1 MRFGHFFID
10 RPIFAAVISIL
21 IVLVGGIAYFNLPI
35 EQFPEVAPPQV
46 RVEATYPG
54 ATPETIADTVATP
67 IEQEI
72 NGVEGMLYM
81 TSSSTAD
88 GGMQL
93 DVTFEHGTDLD
104 VAQVLVQNRVA
115 IAEPRL
121 PEEVRALG
129 VTTVKRSPNLM
140 IVVHLLSPDNTYDQL
155 YVSNYAVQQI
165 QDVLA
170 RIDGVGEIVVFGA
183 REYSMRVWLD
193 PERLAAL
200 NLTPGDVVAALRA
213 QNVQVAAGALGQEPM
228 ATNNAFQLAVNAQGR
243 FTSTEQFEQVIVKS
257 GRDGR
262 LTRVDDVARIKL
274 GAEDY
279 FTNSYLDGKPAV
291 AIVANQRPGSNAIE
305 TVDEIKATMAGL
317 SKDFP
322 QGLEYRI
329 VYNPTEF
336 VQESITAVYHTLL
349 EAMLL
354 VIFVIILFL
363 QTWRA
368 AIIPIVAIPVSLIG
382 TFAAM
387 YAFGFS
393 LNNLSLFGL
402 VLAIG
407 IVVDDAIVVVENI
420 ERNLEEGMTPRDAAR
435 KTMDEVGSALVS
447 IALVLSA
454 VFVPTAFLT
463 GITGQFFRQFALTIA
478 VATFISA
485 FNSLTLSPAL
495 GALVLRRKE
504 DEPKGRLARITN
516 RIIGPFF
523 ALFNRGFERLSDGYA
538 RRVCQVTRRPA
549 IALVVFAIL
558 IGVTVF
564 GYQRVPAGFIP
575 QQDQG
580 YLITAIELPKGA
592 SLARTDRV
600 VQEVT
605 NIALDMPGVANA
617 VGFAGFS
624 GATFSA
630 APNAGVVFVPLK
642 PFDEREAGEDAADM
656 YPKLQQAFA
665 GIKEGL
671 VFVIEPPTIRGLGTS
686 GGFKMM
692 VQDRFDRGLQT
703 LEDATNRLI
712 GAASQMPTVSQPFT
726 TFSTATP
733 KYFIDID
740 RTKTE
745 MLNVP
750 VQNVFDTLQVSLG
763 STFVNDFNLFGRVY
777 RVTAQADAP
786 FRLVPRDIEQLRTR
800 NARGEMVPLGTVVE
814 VMPTTGAD
822 RVVRH
827 NLYPAAEVQGEA
839 TPGYSSGDAISTMAR
854 LADQTLPYGLDFAWT
869 EVAFQQVTAGN
880 IGIIIF
886 PLCVLFVFLVLAAQY
901 ESWSLP
907 LAIILIVPLCILFAL
922 AGIASRGMDVNIL
935 TQIAFIVLVGL
946 ACKNAILIVEFAQQQ
961 EDAGKSVYA
970 AATNAAQLRLR
981 PILMTSFAFILGVVP
996 LVLATGAGAEL
1007 RQILGTAVFSGM
1019 LGVTLVGLFLTPV
1032 FYVVIRRLTISEPLS
1047 DSRDAQESQDPQ
1059 GVKL

>member
-21 IVLVGGIAYFNLPI
+21 IVLIGGIAYFNLPI
-35 EQFPEVAPPQV
+35 QQYPEVAPPQI
-46 RVEATYPG
+46 RVEAIYPG

-67 IEQEI
+67 IEQEV
-72 NGVEGMLYM
+72 NGVEGMMYM

-88 GGMQL
+88 GAMQL
-93 DVTFEHGTDLD
+93 DVTFEHGTELD
-104 VAQVLVQNRVA
+104 IAQVLVQNRVA

-129 VTTVKRSPNLM
+129 VTTIKRSPNLM
-140 IVVHLLSPDNTYDQL
+140 IVVHLLSPDDTYDQL

-193 PERLAAL
+193 PERLATFE
-200 NLTPGDVVAALRA
+200 LTPGDVVRALRA
-213 QNVQVAAGALGQEPM
+213 QNVQVAAGSLGQEPTP
-228 ATNNAFQLAVNAQGR
+228 AHNAFQFAANAQGR
-243 FTSTEQFEQVIVKS
+243 FTSTDQFAQVIVKR

-262 LTRVDDVARIKL
+262 LTRVGDVARIEL

-279 FTNSYLDGKPAV
+279 FTNSYLGGKPAV
-291 AIVANQRPGSNAIE
+291 AIVAFQRPGSNAIE

-317 SKDFP
+317 AKDFP
-322 QGLEYRI
+322 QGLEYRV

-336 VQESITAVYHTLL
+336 VQESITAVYHTLF

-368 AIIPIVAIPVSLIG
+368 AIIPIIAIPVSLIG

-387 YAFGFS
+387 SVFGFS

-420 ERNLEEGMTPRDAAR
+420 ERNLEQGMSPREAAR
-435 KTMDEVGSALVS
+435 KTMDEVGTALIS

-495 GALVLRRKE
+495 GALVLRPK
-504 DEPKGRLARITN
+504 DEEPQGRFGRLWDRVL
-516 RIIGPFF
+516 GPFF
-523 ALFNRGFERLSDGYA
+523 ALFNKGFERLSHGYA

-558 IGVTVF
+558 IGLTIF
-564 GYQRVPAGFIP
+564 SYRSVPAGFIP

-600 VQEVT
+600 LQRVM
-605 NIALDMPGVANA
+605 NIALDTPGVANA

-630 APNAGVVFVPLK
+630 APNSGVVFVPLK
-642 PFDEREAGEDAADM
+642 PFAEREEGQNAVDLV
-656 YPKLQQAFA
+656 PKLQQAFA
-665 GIKEGL
+665 PIKEGL
-671 VFVIEPPTIRGLGTS
+671 ILVIEPPPIRGLGTS

-692 VQDRFDRGLQT
+692 VQDRFSRGLQT
-703 LEDATNRLI
+703 LEGATYALM
-712 GAASQMPTVSQPFT
+712 GTAAQAPAITQPFA
-726 TFSTATP
+726 TFSTSTP

-740 RTKTE
+740 RTKAE

-750 VQNVFDTLQVSLG
+750 VQNVFETLQVSLG

-786 FRLVPRDIEQLRTR
+786 YRLVPRDIEKLRVR
-800 NARGEMVPLGTVVE
+800 NTSGGMVPLGTIVQVQ
-814 VMPTTGAD
+814 PTSGAD

-827 NLYPAAEVQGEA
+827 NLYTSAELQGAA
-839 TPGYSSGDAISTMAR
+839 TPGYSSGDAINTMEQ
-854 LADQTLPYGLDFAWT
+854 LAEETLPDGIDYAWT
-869 EVAFQQVTAGN
+869 EVAYQQVTAGN
-880 IGIIIF
+880 TGIIIF

-907 LAIILIVPLCILFAL
+907 LTIILIVPLCILFAI
-922 AGIASRGMDVNIL
+922 AGIWARGMDINIL
-935 TQIAFIVLVGL
+935 TQIGFIVLVGL
-946 ACKNAILIVEFAQQQ
+946 ACKNAILIVEFARQQ
-961 EDAGKSVYA
+961 EEAGKSIYS

-996 LVLATGAGAEL
+996 LALATGASAEL
-1007 RQILGTAVFSGM
+1007 RQILGTAVFTGM

-1032 FYVVIRRLTISEPLS
+1032 FYVVIRRLTMHKPLA
-1047 DSRDAQESQDPQ
+1047 DARDANEGQDVQ
-1059 GVKL
+1059 RAQT

>member
-1 MRFGHFFID
+1 MKFGHFFID

-35 EQFPEVAPPQV
+35 EQYPEVAPPQV
-46 RVEATYPG
+46 RVQASYPG
-54 ATPETIADTVATP
+54 ATPETIADTVAAP
-67 IEQEI
+67 IEQEV

-88 GGMQL
+88 GTMQL

-121 PEEVRALG
+121 PDEVRALG
-129 VTTVKRSPNLM
+129 VTTIKRSPNLM

-155 YVSNYAVQQI
+155 YVSNYAIQQI

-170 RIDGVGEIVVFGA
+170 RIDGVGDIVVFGA

-193 PERLAAL
+193 SERLTAL
-200 NLTPGDVVAALRA
+200 SLTPGDVVSALRA
-213 QNVQVAAGALGQEPM
+213 QNVQVAAGSLGQEPT
-228 ATNNAFQLAVNAQGR
+228 AAHNAFQFAANAQGR
-243 FTSTEQFEQVIVKS
+243 FTNAEQFAQVIVKR

-262 LTRVDDVARIKL
+262 LTRIGDVARIEL
-274 GAEDY
+274 GAADY
-279 FTNSYLDGKPAV
+279 FTNSSLDNKPAV
-291 AIVANQRPGSNAIE
+291 AIVAFQRPGSNAID
-305 TVDEIKATMAGL
+305 TVDEIKATMAEL
-317 SKDFP
+317 SQDFP
-322 QGLEYRI
+322 QGLAYRI

-336 VQESITAVYHTLL
+336 VQESIWAVYHTLF

-354 VIFVIILFL
+354 VIFVIVLFL

-368 AIIPIVAIPVSLIG
+368 AVIPIVAIPVSLIG

-387 YAFGFS
+387 FALGFS

-420 ERNLEEGMTPRDAAR
+420 ERNLEHGMTPRAAAH
-435 KTMDEVGSALVS
+435 KTMDEVGTALVS

-495 GALVLRRKE
+495 GALVLRTK
-504 DEPKGRLARITN
+504 DDKPKGGLARLSDRIT
-516 RIIGPFF
+516 GPFF
-523 ALFNRGFERLSDGYA
+523 RLFNRGFESLSSGYA

-549 IALVVFAIL
+549 IALVVFALL
-558 IGVTVF
+558 IGLTVF

-580 YLITAIELPKGA
+580 YLIAAIELPKGA
-592 SLARTDRV
+592 SLQRTDRV
-600 VQEVT
+600 VKEVT
-605 NIALDMPGVANA
+605 DIALKTPGVENA

-624 GATFSA
+624 GATFSNA
-630 APNAGVVFVPLK
+630 TNAGVVFLPLK
-642 PFDEREAGEDAADM
+642 PFEKRKEGEDASHM
-656 YPKLQQAFA
+656 LPKLQQAFA
-665 GIKEGL
+665 KIREGL
-671 VFVIEPPTIRGLGTS
+671 VLVLAPPPIRGLGTS

-703 LEDATNRLI
+703 LEGASYNLI
-712 GAASQMPTVSQPFT
+712 AKASQMPMLSQVFT

-733 KYFIDID
+733 KFYIDID
-740 RTKTE
+740 RTKAE

-750 VQNVFDTLQVSLG
+750 VQDVFDALQVSLG

-786 FRLVPRDIEQLRTR
+786 YRMVPRDIDQLRVR
-800 NARGEMVPLGTVVE
+800 NTNGEMVPLGSIVQIK
-814 VMPTTGAD
+814 PTSGAD
-822 RVVRH
+822 RVVRY
-827 NLYPAAEVQGEA
+827 NLYPSAEVQGAA
-839 TPGYSSGDAISTMAR
+839 TPGYSSGDAITAMEH
-854 LADQTLPYGLDFAWT
+854 LADEALPYGIDYAWT
-869 EVAFQQVTAGN
+869 EIAYQQVTAGN

-907 LAIILIVPLCILFAL
+907 LTIILIVPLCILFAI
-922 AGIASRGMDVNIL
+922 AGIWARGMDINIL
-935 TQIAFIVLVGL
+935 TQIGFIVLVGL
-946 ACKNAILIVEFAQQQ
+946 ACKNAILIVEFARQQ
-961 EDAGKSVYA
+961 EEAGKSIYT

-996 LVLATGAGAEL
+996 LALATGAGAEL
-1007 RQILGTAVFSGM
+1007 RQILGTAVFTGM

-1032 FYVVIRRLTISEPLS
+1032 FYVVIRRLTMRAPLT
-1047 DSRDAQESQDPQ
+1047 DPRDAQQAEDMQSARE
-1059 GVKL
+1059 